1 VVNTI
6 LVEPDGLVSTGSAG
20 SAKGGPP
27 SIGLGL
33 RLLLL
38 ASALLAGYSLIQLAE
53 RPSVPESSHDR
64 LIQAHL
70 DAWYG
75 GDLET
80 ADSFRSPERVRTGP
94 SERRARGEVEY
105 QAMLQARVELFDCGA
120 LPPET
125 VRCDVAYSNLLNEAV
140 GKEPVVH
147 SMQFGIRDGLLL
159 FVSGPYLEDEDL
171 TASFRDF
178 ATQMFPDAYQDAC
191 VEEPNL
197 QPRSCSVLK
206 VSHLSDWAAWQGQWE

>member
-1 VVNTI
+1 MI

-20 SAKGGPP
+20 PAKGGPP

-38 ASALLAGYSLIQLAE
+38 ASALFAGYLLIQLVE
-53 RPSVPESSHDR
+53 RPFVPESSHDR

-105 QAMLQARVELFDCGA
+105 QAMLQARVELLDCGA

-125 VRCDVAYSNLLNEAV
+125 VRCDVAYTNLINEAV
-140 GKEPVVH
+140 GKEPVVLA
-147 SMQFGIRDGLLL
+147 MQFGIRDGLLL
-159 FVSGPYLEDEDL
+159 FVSGPYLEDEEL
-171 TASFRDF
+171 TASFRDY
-178 ATQMFPDAYQDAC
+178 ATQMFPDAYQAAC
-191 VEEPNL
+191 AEEPNL
-197 QPRSCSVLK
+197 QPPSCAVLK
-206 VSHLSDWAAWQGQWE
+206 LSHLSDWAAWQGQWE

>member
-1 VVNTI
+1 MVNSV
-6 LVEPDGLVSTGSAG
+6 LVEPDGLVSDGSAG

-27 SIGLGL
+27 GIGLGL
-33 RLLLL
+33 RLLLVAL
-38 ASALLAGYSLIQLAE
+38 ALVVGYSLIQLVE
-53 RPSVPESSHDR
+53 RPSVSESAQDR

-75 GDLET
+75 GDFET

-105 QAMLQARVELFDCGA
+105 QAMLQARVEILDCGQ

-140 GKEPVVH
+140 GKAPVVLA
-147 SMQFGIRDGLLL
+147 MQFGIRDGLLL
-159 FVSGPYLEDEDL
+159 FVSGPYLEDEEL
-171 TASFRDF
+171 TASFRDY
-178 ATQMFPDAYQDAC
+178 ATQVFPDAYHDAC

-197 QPRSCSVLK
+197 QPPSCAVLK
-206 VSHLSDWAAWQGQWE
+206 LSRLSDWAAWQGQWE